1 MEKFKIDILNDQ
13 DFEEKRLNLYNKK
26 EMADIIIDLRNQ
38 LVEAMNMNERSD
50 SILRELKS
58 LRAESA
64 TKKSI
69 EVLQAH
75 CLAMAITLEKVEKI
89 EDETTK
95 MSSLYSEVVK
105 KDILPKL
112 NDMKRSTDPN
122 SKAIVVK
129 HLAEGEDGSTETLK
143 QKVLEKIPTMEGR
156 QFKPIRCAVKK
167 QGKSRPVIF
176 NPSADLN
183 LQRTSKS

>member
-1 MEKFKIDILNDQ
+1 
-13 DFEEKRLNLYNKK
+13 
-26 EMADIIIDLRNQ
+26 MADIITDLRNQ

-75 CLAMAITLEKVEKI
+75 CLAMAITLEKVDKI

-112 NDMKRSTDPN
+112 NYMKRSTDPN

-129 HLAEGEDGSTETLK
+129 HLAEGEDESTETLK
-143 QKVLEKIPTMEGR
+143 HKVLEKIPTMEGR
-156 QFKPIRCAVKK
+156 QSFQFIEEVSLFTLA
-167 QGKSRPVIF
+167 I
-176 NPSADLN
+176 
-183 LQRTSKS
+183 

>member
-1 MEKFKIDILNDQ
+1 
-13 DFEEKRLNLYNKK
+13 
-26 EMADIIIDLRNQ
+26 MAVIIIDLRNQ

-69 EVLQAH
+69 DVLQAH
-75 CLAMAITLEKVEKI
+75 CLAMAITLEKVDKI

-95 MSSLYSEVVK
+95 MSSLYSQVVK

-112 NDMKRSTDPN
+112 NYMKRSTDPN
-122 SKAIVVK
+122 SKVIVVK
-129 HLAEGEDGSTETLK
+129 HLAEGETLK
-143 QKVLEKIPTMEGR
+143 QSVRKNSHHGR
-156 QFKPIRCAVKK
+156 
-167 QGKSRPVIF
+167 
-176 NPSADLN
+176 
-183 LQRTSKS
+183 